1 MIQNSVYNLPDYTYA
16 NLFSTCLLSL
26 HMNHIRN

>member
-16 NLFSTCLLSL
+16 IFFLTCLLSL